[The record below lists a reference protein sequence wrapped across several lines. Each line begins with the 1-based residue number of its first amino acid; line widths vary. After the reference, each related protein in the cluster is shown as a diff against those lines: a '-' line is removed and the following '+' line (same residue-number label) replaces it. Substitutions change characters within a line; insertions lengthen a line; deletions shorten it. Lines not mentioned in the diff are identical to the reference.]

1 MKTPK
6 KQRKFLWILGIFPVI
21 FTVTGAQASS
31 DYIVVVDEE
40 CVSTGFVQTAGVG
53 QTEELSDRI
62 MKVSVEQESTVQALK
77 QDKCLESVEPDQE
90 VNIASTSFNDSFY
103 NVQWYLHNT
112 GQNVLGQNGVSD
124 VDIDFPEARS
134 KFSSREVTVAVVDT
148 GVDEITELSGKVLPG
163 YNFVDNNSN
172 PDDQNGHG
180 TFIANLIAARS
191 NNSTGIVGLYEPT
204 KILPVKVLSSFGS
217 GLLSDLIEGI
227 DYAVEQDVDVINLS
241 LVTSYTSALD
251 SVIEKAHN
259 NGVIVVAASGNDG
272 ENINGGNR
280 KSPIGNDGSNDWV
293 IGVGAHDNRG
303 NRSDFS
309 NFGNDVDILAPGEGI
324 VGITIGNSAQ
334 YQNGTSI
341 ATAVVSGIVAAWEGY
356 YGDVSPSQAH
366 SLIDNNDVN
375 GRINLNNALKVT
387 SYPDGTLVKSADS
400 GVFLI
405 DNGLKLPI
413 TTPEIFLSYNW
424 RWSEIVTISSGDLRA
439 IKTGPEVKMRDGML
453 VADSGSVYIVE
464 HGKKRPISSAQV
476 FLGLG
481 LSWNNV
487 TYPGDANLNKLPTG
501 SLITST
507 QDLTEGMVV
516 TAPGYPV
523 YLIEG
528 GKRRPILDPYIFTS
542 YFRWEELQNVPG
554 SVISKYPVGG
564 TVLPQE
570 GEIIADSGSVY
581 MISNGQRRPFAS
593 GAVYT
598 GRGFRWDT
606 VIFPSPFVHT
616 LMPRG
621 ELIR

>member
-1 MKTPK
+1 MKIQNTTY
-6 KQRKFLWILGIFPVI
+6 KFLWVFGILPV
-21 FTVTGAQASS
+21 FFLASKTQAAT

-40 CVSTGFVQTAGVG
+40 CVSSGSVNVAQVSE
-53 QTEELSDRI
+53 TEELSDRI
-62 MKVSVEQESTVQALK
+62 LKVSVANESVVETLK
-77 QDKCLESVEPDQE
+77 KDTCLESVEPDQE
-90 VNIASTSFNDSFY
+90 VKLASYNDSFY

-112 GQNVLGQNGVSD
+112 GQTILGKQGISD
-124 VDIDFPEARS
+124 IDIDFPEAVGKLS
-134 KFSSREVTVAVVDT
+134 QKQVKVAVVDT
-148 GVDEITELSGKVLPG
+148 GVDEISELSGRVLPG

-191 NNSTGIVGLYEPT
+191 NNSSGVVGLYEPAR
-204 KILPVKVLSSFGS
+204 ILPVKVLSSFGT

-227 DYAVEQDVDVINLS
+227 DYAVDQDADVINLS
-241 LVTSYTSALD
+241 LVTSYTTALNT
-251 SVIEKAHN
+251 VIEKAYN
-259 NGVIVVAASGNDG
+259 NDVIVVAASGNDG
-272 ENINGGNR
+272 QNIDGGNR

-303 NRSDFS
+303 NRSSFS

-324 VGITIGNSAQ
+324 IGTTIGGSAQ

-341 ATAVVSGIVAAWEGY
+341 ATAVVSGIAAAWEGY
-356 YGDVSPSQAH
+356 YGDITPAQAH
-366 SLIDNNDVN
+366 SLINNNNVS
-375 GRINLNNALKVT
+375 GRINLNTALKIT
-387 SYPDGTLVKSADS
+387 SYPDGTLVKSPTS

-405 DNGLKLPI
+405 ENGLKHPI

-424 RWSEIVTISSGDLRA
+424 RWSEIVTISQGDLTA
-439 IKTGPEVKMRDGML
+439 IKNGPELKMRNGML
-453 VADSGSVYIVE
+453 VADSGSVYLVE
-464 HGKKRPISSAQV
+464 HGKKRPIASAQV

-501 SLITST
+501 ALINST
-507 QDLTEGMVV
+507 QSLTEGMVV

-528 GKRRPILDPYIFTS
+528 GRRRPILDPYIYTS
-542 YFRWEELQNVPG
+542 YFRWEELQNVPA
-554 SVISKYPVGG
+554 SVINKYPDGAIM
-564 TVLPQE
+564 LPQE

-581 MISNGQRRPFAS
+581 MVSNGQRRAFAS
-593 GAVYT
+593 GSVYT

-606 VIFPSPFVHT
+606 VIFPSPFVHS
-616 LMPRG
+616 LLPKG

>member
-1 MKTPK
+1 MKVQTTAY
-6 KQRKFLWILGIFPVI
+6 RVLWIVGILPLALF
-21 FTVTGAQASS
+21 ASPASANS
-31 DYIVVVDEE
+31 DYIVVLDEE
-40 CVSTGFVQTAGVG
+40 CVSTGFVNVAGVS
-53 QTEELSDRI
+53 QSKELSERI
-62 MKVSVEQESTVQALK
+62 MKVTVADQVSVNNLK

-90 VNIASTSFNDSFY
+90 VKLASYNDSFY

-112 GQNVLGQNGVSD
+112 GQTVLGKQGISD
-124 VDIDFPEARS
+124 MDIDFPEAVGKLS
-134 KFSSREVTVAVVDT
+134 TKEVKVAVVDT
-148 GVDEITELSGKVLPG
+148 GVDEISELSGRVLPG
-163 YNFVDNNSN
+163 YNFVDNNSS

-191 NNSTGIVGLYEPT
+191 NNSSGVVGLYEPAR
-204 KILPVKVLSSFGS
+204 ILPVKVLSSFGT

-227 DYAVEQDVDVINLS
+227 DYAIDQDADVINLS
-241 LVTSYTSALD
+241 LVTGYTTALNT
-251 SVIEKAHN
+251 VIEKAYN
-259 NGVIVVAASGNDG
+259 NDVIVVAASGNDG
-272 ENINGGNR
+272 VNIDGGNR

-303 NRSDFS
+303 NRSSFS

-324 VGITIGNSAQ
+324 IGVTIGGSAQ

-356 YGDVSPSQAH
+356 YGDITPSQAH

-375 GRINLNNALKVT
+375 GRINLNSALKIT
-387 SYPDGTLVKSADS
+387 DYPDGTLVKSATS

-405 DNGLKLPI
+405 ENGLKHPI

-424 RWSEIVTISSGDLRA
+424 RWSEIVTISQGDLNA
-439 IKTGPEVKMRDGML
+439 IKNGPELKMRDGML
-453 VADSGSVYIVE
+453 VADSGSVYLVE
-464 HGKKRPISSAQV
+464 YGKKRPIASAQV

-501 SLITST
+501 TLINST
-507 QDLTEGMVV
+507 QDLTNGMVV

-523 YLIEG
+523 YLIDG
-528 GKRRPILDPYIFTS
+528 GKRRPILDPYIYTS
-542 YFRWEELQNVPG
+542 YFRWEELQNVSG
-554 SVISKYPVGG
+554 AVISKYPVGS

-570 GEIIADSGSVY
+570 GEIIADNGSVY
-581 MISNGQRRPFAS
+581 MVSNGRRRPFVS
-593 GAVYT
+593 GSVYT

-606 VIFPSPFVHT
+606 VIFPSPFVHS
-616 LMPRG
+616 LLPKG